1 MSDGGKRNKLPQ
13 LVIRALIDGGKT
25 IEQIISQQNLKNM
38 PAGDPDQIQHQSKS
52 IWHNKAEIDNYVRD
66 KLNIGDSEWYAG
78 DSNRPS
84 NWYTFVAQEISKLR
98 DDGTITDWNPKFR
111 TGIWRLTHLKG
122 ISSVDPAL
130 QSNTLNV
137 DSDDSSSKRFFI
149 ALGPWSNW
157 DHTIQNPPFRWGV
170 NPSSASNVGV
180 FNALRAGDV
189 VYYYAN
195 QDNPRKFSK
204 RGLFGVGIVTRIYD
218 EDHERYWP
226 DEKLKDE
233 VIYKHRFEIKS
244 LKLVTA
250 DSGLLP
256 WIDGLPF
263 TKGLNRVANEE
274 TLKQLIDS
282 TQIIW
287 NIDLKSNDV
296 ATQKNYFVIK
306 QNPDSAYDDIPGKQY
321 AYDSWKQ
328 HSSDFSEETKFIV
341 LSNLDGTN
349 YFVGHGTVDRI
360 NSTPITVNG
369 RNQIKKVALF
379 KDYVKFD
386 QNRIQTED
394 MKERMFRIAYP
405 NSDNSSRPPS
415 MLPIPEELYNEI
427 IGNTSLMSKDTE
439 STLQFLS
446 SKDIDDG
453 YDEISKELLISK
465 DKIIE
470 ILTALLSGRHVLL
483 AGPIGT
489 GKTRLAMDIP
499 PIFWKKWGGYDAVD
513 HTATSDWST
522 LDVIGGILPKV
533 VDKHPTYQIQD
544 GCVVSTVKKNSEIST
559 AHSKYS
565 DIPYAGTWLVID
577 EFNRA
582 EIDKAFGQLFTA
594 LRTQNLKIPTITSDN
609 YEDLKILKDY
619 RIIGTLNTADKH
631 FLFNLS
637 DALKSRFAYIE
648 VDIPTR
654 EQFKTEIYFAMRN
667 ALKDLDLDS
676 PFDKV
681 VLDDVNKKI
690 IEDKSDAD
698 FYRRVMQAYYVLDT
712 VRIFKK
718 LGPAVLKLIYQNLIV
733 GTIISQD
740 SKKSLDNSLT
750 SNLIPQLEHESSQSL
765 EIIRVLHTADS
776 LNSFITKAYD
786 VQSDR
791 ESYLNSFEKLFGY
804 LGISNK
810 DMLLLDFKNG
820 NLAQDDQKWDD
831 VKEKYSTKIKD
842 FELSLTE
849 WPIALTELI
858 KSKVF

>member
-1 MSDGGKRNKLPQ
+1 MVELTPEIIERKLEKIPE
-13 LVIRALIDGGKT
+13 LVNLGLLQRGKT
-25 IEQIISQQNLKNM
+25 IEELDSRLIDKGDSDQEQFANL
-38 PAGDPDQIQHQSKS
+38 P
-52 IWHNKAEIDNYVRD
+52 IWHTKKEMDRFVQE
-66 KLNIGDSEWYAG
+66 KLKLTDLQFNAITWGNGKKKIPDL
-78 DSNRPS
+78 
-84 NWYTFVAQEISKLR
+84 VAKRISALR
-98 DDGTITDWNPKFR
+98 DPPNGLIVDWKKIDDIHSVDWR
-111 TGIWRLTHLKG
+111 TGIWRGINSAVCADDSESKPNSILKEKVNYYIVSKPWKIWEECIRNDTFEIHLDLLNSDLLIDDVDSADSGDLIFFYQTNDPPTYFKKRGIFGIGKLIDKQIADSKCILKIKKIKIVKSDDQVIWLKG
-122 ISSVDPAL
+122 IPWTLAL
-130 QSNTLNV
+130 NHIDNQDLIKSL
-137 DSDDSSSKRFFI
+137 SQ
-149 ALGPWSNW
+149 
-157 DHTIQNPPFRWGV
+157 TIQNTW
-170 NPSSASNVGV
+170 NITLDASSVASTIPD
-180 FNALRAGDV
+180 DV
-189 VYYYAN
+189 IL
-195 QDNPRKFSK
+195 QTK
-204 RGLFGVGIVTRIYD
+204 
-218 EDHERYWP
+218 
-226 DEKLKDE
+226 
-233 VIYKHRFEIKS
+233 KHKP
-244 LKLVTA
+244 T
-250 DSGLLP
+250 
-256 WIDGLPF
+256 LPF
-263 TKGLNRVANEE
+263 LT
-274 TLKQLIDS
+274 
-282 TQIIW
+282 
-287 NIDLKSNDV
+287 
-296 ATQKNYFVIK
+296 
-306 QNPDSAYDDIPGKQY
+306 
-321 AYDSWKQ
+321 
-328 HSSDFSEETKFIV
+328 SEE
-341 LSNLDGTN
+341 
-349 YFVGHGTVDRI
+349 
-360 NSTPITVNG
+360 
-369 RNQIKKVALF
+369 
-379 KDYVKFD
+379 
-386 QNRIQTED
+386 
-394 MKERMFRIAYP
+394 
-405 NSDNSSRPPS
+405 
-415 MLPIPEELYNEI
+415 
-427 IGNTSLMSKDTE
+427 
-439 STLQFLS
+439 
-446 SKDIDDG
+446 IDDG

-499 PIFWKKWGGYDAVD
+499 PIFWKKWGGYNAVD

-594 LRTQNLKIPTITSDN
+594 LRTQNLKIPTITSHN

-654 EQFKTEIYFAMRN
+654 EQFETEIYFAMRN

-698 FYRRVMQAYYVLDT
+698 FYRRVMQAYYILDT

-765 EIIRVLHTADS
+765 EIIRVLHTTDS
-776 LNSFITKAYD
+776 LNLFIKKAYD

-804 LGISNK
+804 LEISNK

-831 VKEKYSTKIKD
+831 VKEKYLTKIED

>member
-1 MSDGGKRNKLPQ
+1 LSDEYLNTESKRRKLPTVV
-13 LVIRALIDGGKT
+13 LRALIDGGST
-25 IEQIISQQNLKNM
+25 IEELASRKNLKNI
-38 PAGDPDQIQHQSKS
+38 PVGGPDQIQHQSKA
-52 IWHNKAEIDNYVRD
+52 IWHSKPEIDQYVRN
-66 KLNIGDSEWYAG
+66 KLNITGAEWEVS
-78 DSNRPS
+78 DSNRNS
-84 NWYTFVAQEISKLR
+84 FWFNYVAQEISKLR
-98 DDGTITDWNPKFR
+98 KDGTITDWNPGAR

-122 ISSVDPAL
+122 ISSVEPPVGSTNCWIWSVDPKNWTIVKNKNIWASKIT
-130 QSNTLNV
+130 QKIRDRVRPGDKVIFYVTGKKEFQGIFEFFEEWYDAKEPV
-137 DSDDSSSKRFFI
+137 WDDETDSILYSSQI
-149 ALGPWSNW
+149 
-157 DHTIQNPPFRWGV
+157 
-170 NPSSASNVGV
+170 
-180 FNALRAGDV
+180 
-189 VYYYAN
+189 
-195 QDNPRKFSK
+195 
-204 RGLFGVGIVTRIYD
+204 
-218 EDHERYWP
+218 
-226 DEKLKDE
+226 KLKP
-233 VIYKHRFEIKS
+233 
-244 LKLVTA
+244 LKIGSV
-250 DSGLLP
+250 
-256 WIDGLPF
+256 
-263 TKGLNRVANEE
+263 KVY
-274 TLKQLIDS
+274 
-282 TQIIW
+282 
-287 NIDLKSNDV
+287 DV
-296 ATQKNYFVIK
+296 ASKLQMFS
-306 QNPDSAYDDIPGKQY
+306 NPDDKRLVNLVLKGGGGYPSNNGK
-321 AYDSWKQ
+321 
-328 HSSDFSEETKFIV
+328 
-341 LSNLDGTN
+341 
-349 YFVGHGTVDRI
+349 
-360 NSTPITVNG
+360 PI
-369 RNQIKKVALF
+369 LYE
-379 KDYVKFD
+379 DYK
-386 QNRIQTED
+386 I
-394 MKERMFRIAYP
+394 
-405 NSDNSSRPPS
+405 
-415 MLPIPEELYNEI
+415 LYE
-427 IGNTSLMSKDTE
+427 LMSNNNSHTSDKDPE
-439 STLQFLS
+439 AKLPMLSTS
-446 SKDIDDG
+446 DIQEG
-453 YDEISKELLISK
+453 YDLISKELLISK

-681 VLDDVNKKI
+681 VLDHVNKKI

-765 EIIRVLHTADS
+765 EIIRVLHTTDS

-804 LGISNK
+804 LEISNK